1 MAARMPR
8 PYAMHASLH
17 DPTTAERRHDLD
29 WVRIAAFGLLIL
41 YHVGMYYVSWDWHV
55 KSPFASTRLEPL
67 MLASS
72 PWRLALLFFVSGTAT
87 ACLLRRQAG
96 GFVRSRARRLLIP
109 LLFGMLVLV
118 VPQAYFE
125 VVQKAAY
132 ADGYLAF
139 WARYLAADGSFCR
152 DGRCLNLPTWNHLWF
167 VAYLF
172 VYSLLVWAAWRWTE
186 GGVARLSAM
195 LARVL
200 SGRGLLLWPVAW
212 LALLRL
218 TLMPRF
224 PSTHA
229 LVDDW
234 YNHALYFSVFV
245 LGWLL
250 AREGAVW
257 QALQRQRWLAMA
269 AALTSYG
276 FIAWYF
282 STYAGAG
289 STVPEA
295 LRAFQRVVYALNQWA
310 VIVAVL
316 GFATHRA
323 PGDSAVKRYL
333 NEAVFPYY
341 ILHQTVIIV
350 VSQQLRPWQLAPA
363 LEGPLLIAATAV
375 ACALG
380 FEIVRRL
387 RWLRP
392 LFGLAPAM
400 PAGARGRPASIAPP

>member
-1 MAARMPR
+1 MQP
-8 PYAMHASLH
+8 SLH
-17 DPTTAERRHDLD
+17 DPIPADRRHDLD
-29 WVRIAAFGLLIL
+29 WVRIAAFGVLIL

-55 KSPFASTRLEPL
+55 KSPFASSNVEPL

-87 ACLLRRQAG
+87 AYLLRKQAG

-109 LLFGMLVLV
+109 LLFGMLVIV

-125 VVQKAAY
+125 VVQKAGY

-139 WARYLAADGSFCR
+139 WARYLAGDGSFCR
-152 DGRCLNLPTWNHLWF
+152 DGKCLNLPTWNHLWF

-172 VYSLLVWAAWRWTE
+172 VYSVLVWAAQRWA
-186 GGVARLSAM
+186 ARGMAALSAT
-195 LARVL
+195 LALAL
-200 SGRGLLLWPVAW
+200 SGWGLLVWPVVW

-218 TLMPRF
+218 VLMPHF

-234 YNHALYFSVFV
+234 YNHALYFGIFG
-245 LGWLL
+245 LGFLL
-250 AREGAVW
+250 ASQAAVW
-257 QALQRQRWLAMA
+257 QALQRQRWVALA
-269 AALTSYG
+269 AALVSYG

-282 STYAGAG
+282 GTYAGAG
-289 STVPEA
+289 ATVPEA
-295 LRAFQRVVYALNQWA
+295 LRTFQRVVYALNQWA

-316 GFATHRA
+316 GFATHWA

-333 NEAVFPYY
+333 NEAVFPFY
-341 ILHQTVIIV
+341 IVHQTALIV
-350 VSQQLRPWQLAPA
+350 LAQLLRPWRLAPA
-363 LEGPLLIAATAV
+363 LEGPLLVAATAA
-375 ACALG
+375 ACVLS
-380 FEIVRRL
+380 FELVRRL

-392 LFGLAPAM
+392 LFGLAPA
-400 PAGARGRPASIAPP
+400 ATVGAVGRPASIASP